1 MTELLPQIE
10 SALDDA
16 RDFYL
21 KNKQD
26 PNAGTIK
33 DAYNKVLDMNAI
45 FLVALTALNDARV
58 DIESQLKVTFNKYK
72 DMQYVEITVG
82 NEFIETI
89 NNFLDALETNI
100 GNLQN
105 KPEEKIYITE
115 LIGYMNSDFPTLQR
129 AYENASVNLGVAF
142 ESLKSAVDNFKPVK
156 TKTPKIITEPESAA
170 EVAVAELQALQLQ
183 LTGQL
188 EELIKQ
194 IEAEQSAGAGLQPL
208 PIDEL
213 EQALKSGSSSAQ
225 GGSGYSEDTFGA
237 HSANEANEGEV
248 FVW

>member
-1 MTELLPQIE
+1 MTELLPQIK

-33 DAYNKVLDMNAI
+33 DAYNKVLDMNAN
-45 FLVALTALNDARV
+45 FLVAFTALNDARV
-58 DIESQLKVTFNKYK
+58 NIESLLKAKFNKYN

-82 NEFIETI
+82 NKFIETI

-105 KPEEKIYITE
+105 KPEQKRYITE
-115 LIGYMNSDFPTLQR
+115 LIGYMNSDFPTLQH
-129 AYENASVNLGVAF
+129 AYEIASVNLGVAF

-156 TKTPKIITEPESAA
+156 TKTPKIITKPESAA
-170 EVAVAELQALQLQ
+170 KVAVAELQALQLQ

-188 EELIKQ
+188 EGLIKQ
-194 IEAEQSAGAGLQPL
+194 IEAQQKAGAGLQPL
-208 PIDEL
+208 PIEAL
-213 EQALKSGSSSAQ
+213 ERALSGGAQ
-225 GGSGYSEDTFGA
+225 GGSAYSEDTYSACGA